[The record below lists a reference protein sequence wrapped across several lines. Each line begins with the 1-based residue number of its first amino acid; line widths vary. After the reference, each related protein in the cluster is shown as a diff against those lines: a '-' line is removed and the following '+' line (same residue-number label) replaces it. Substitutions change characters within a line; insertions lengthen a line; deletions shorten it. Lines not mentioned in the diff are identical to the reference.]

1 MKALRSFTGTLSTST
16 RLALAVMG
24 SFLLAFVLLGGGVY
38 YAVSTLLLHDARELV
53 RTDAAGLLDLYR
65 EDGYRALRDELQRR
79 QAAPED
85 PDAVYALVSAQGR
98 LLVGNVVPPRLATH
112 ARWLEYGETQAS
124 DDGNGA
130 ALRVIAYEQRLADGG
145 RLLTGLRL
153 RSQDRF
159 LGLMQRTALVAFVF
173 AATLGALVGWLTSRW
188 VSRRLRSLDA
198 TAERVGGGELTLRAP
213 LDHSDDAFDRLARR
227 FNGMLD
233 RIEELLGGV
242 RHATDHI
249 AHDLRTPLTRLR
261 NRLEELRQQPAAP
274 SQRAALDG
282 AVAETDQLLQSFGAL
297 LRLARIEAQ
306 GPAPDDPVVD
316 LRGLV
321 ADAVELY
328 APSAAERGVRVRAD
342 LRPARVRGD
351 RDQLFQAV
359 VNLLDNAVKYAPAAS
374 EVDVSLRADA
384 EGVALLVDDCGPGV
398 PEADR
403 ERVFDRFQRLESHR
417 GSPGVGLGLSLV
429 RAIAQRHGGRILLL
443 GRTPGLRAQVIL
455 PAVRDGEVS

>member
-1 MKALRSFTGTLSTST
+1 MKRRSLSTSA

-24 SFLLAFVLLGGGVY
+24 SFLLAFVLLGAGVY
-38 YAVSTLLLHDARELV
+38 FAVSTLLLQDARELV
-53 RTDAAGLLDLYR
+53 RTDAMGLVDLYR
-65 EDGYRALRDELQRR
+65 EDGRSALLEELQAR
-79 QAAPED
+79 QTKPED
-85 PDAVYALVSAQGR
+85 RDAVHALVSPQGR
-98 LLVGNVVPPRLATH
+98 VLVGNIALSPHRPAA
-112 ARWLEYGETQAS
+112 ARWIEFDEAPPADERS
-124 DDGNGA
+124 DA
-130 ALRVIAYEQRLADGG
+130 PLRVVAYEQRLPDGS

-159 LGLMQRTALVAFVF
+159 LTLMQHTAMVAFVF

-198 TAERVGGGELTLRAP
+198 TAERVGGGELALRAP

-261 NRLEELRQQPAAP
+261 NRLEELRQQPASA

-306 GPAPDDPVVD
+306 APALDDPLLD
-316 LRGLV
+316 MRELV
-321 ADAVELY
+321 GDAVELY

-342 LRPARVRGD
+342 LQTAWIRGD

-359 VNLLDNAVKYAPAAS
+359 VNLLDNALKYAPADS
-374 EVDVSLRADA
+374 DVEVSLGTGPD
-384 EGVALLVDDCGPGV
+384 GVELQIDDQGPGI
-398 PEADR
+398 PEPDR
-403 ERVFDRFQRLESHR
+403 ERVFDRFQRLEAHR

-429 RAIAQRHGGRILLL
+429 RAIVQRHGGRVLLL
-443 GRTPGLRAQVIL
+443 TRAPGLRAKLIL
-455 PAVRDGEVS
+455 PPARDGEVS

>member
-1 MKALRSFTGTLSTST
+1 MKRTLSTST

-53 RTDAAGLLDLYR
+53 RTDAAGLVDLYR
-65 EDGYRALRDELQRR
+65 EDGHGALLEELQRR
-79 QAAPED
+79 RAEPED
-85 PDAVYALVSAQGR
+85 PDAVYALVSPQGR
-98 LLVGNVVPPRLATH
+98 RLVGDFTPPHPAVRS
-112 ARWLEYGETQAS
+112 RWIEYGETRR
-124 DDGNGA
+124 DEGGDA
-130 ALRVIAYEQRLADGG
+130 ALRVIAYEQRLPDGS

-173 AATLGALVGWLTSRW
+173 ATTLGALVGWLTSRW
-188 VSRRLRSLDA
+188 VSRRLRGLDA
-198 TAERVGGGELTLRAP
+198 TAERVGGGELGLRAA

-261 NRLEELRQQPAAP
+261 NRLEELRRQPGDA
-274 SQRAALDG
+274 SQRAALEG

-306 GPAPDDPVVD
+306 APAPDDPVVD

-328 APSAAERGVRVRAD
+328 APSAAERGVRVRSD
-342 LRPARVRGD
+342 LQPASIRGD

-359 VNLLDNAVKYAPAAS
+359 VNLLDNALKYAPPDS
-374 EVDVSLRADA
+374 DVEVALHTDA
-384 EGVALLVDDCGPGV
+384 EGVELQVDDCGPGI

-429 RAIAQRHGGRILLL
+429 RAIAQRHGGRVLLL
-443 GRTPGLRAQVIL
+443 GRTPGLRARLIL
-455 PAVRDGEVS
+455 PGMRGGEVS

>member
-1 MKALRSFTGTLSTST
+1 MKRTLSTST

-53 RTDAAGLLDLYR
+53 RTDAVGLVDLYR
-65 EDGYRALRDELQRR
+65 GDGPGALVEELRRR
-79 QAAPED
+79 QAEPDD
-85 PDAVYALVSAQGR
+85 PDAVYALVSPQGR
-98 LLVGNVVPPRLATH
+98 RLIGDLAPMHRTVRAH
-112 ARWLEYGETQAS
+112 WLGYDES
-124 DDGNGA
+124 RRDGGDP
-130 ALRVIAYEQRLADGG
+130 ALRVIAYAQRLPDGSQ
-145 RLLTGLRL
+145 LLTGLRL

-173 AATLGALVGWLTSRW
+173 ATSLGALVGWLTSRW
-188 VSRRLRSLDA
+188 VSRRLRGLDV
-198 TAERVGGGELTLRAP
+198 TAERVGSGELGLRAA

-261 NRLEELRQQPAAP
+261 NRLEELRQQPIDA
-274 SQRAALDG
+274 SQRTALEG

-306 GPAPDDPVVD
+306 VPAPHDPVVD
-316 LRGLV
+316 LRALV

-328 APSAAERGVRVRAD
+328 APSAAERGVRVVAG
-342 LRPARVRGD
+342 LQPACTRGD

-359 VNLLDNAVKYAPAAS
+359 VNLLDNAVKYAPADS
-374 EVDVSLRADA
+374 EVEVALHTDA
-384 EGVALLVDDCGPGV
+384 EGVELRVDDSGPGI

-429 RAIAQRHGGRILLL
+429 RAIAQRHGGRVLLL
-443 GRTPGLRAQVIL
+443 GRAPGLRAKLVL
-455 PAVRDGEVS
+455 PAHDTRASQADP